1 MNELKKD
8 IKRNWWSISFKII
21 QVIFFFTIIVCTV
34 YNLCISI
41 RQTNLIFKPVIGV
54 IGVNIEPEFEE
65 NKAETYE
72 NVVNAKIIFKI
83 SNTGNLP
90 AKDFKIKTIGKLGNT
105 TLPHTEDSKAG
116 GILVQ
121 NVVGVNTTTISKEII
136 KKVVEEGVKLVY
148 TVQLSYSDWEDYET
162 YDYGNMYEIYLMS
175 KTPFKLGAKM
185 ILSE

>member
-8 IKRNWWSISFKII
+8 TKRNWWSISFKII
-21 QVIFFFTIIVCTV
+21 QVIFFFIIIVCTV
-34 YNLCISI
+34 YNLRISI

-65 NKAETYE
+65 NKADIYE
-72 NVVNAKIIFKI
+72 NVENATITFRIK
-83 SNTGNLP
+83 NTGNLP
-90 AKDFKIKTIGKLGNT
+90 AKDFKVKTAGKLGNT

-121 NVVGVNTTTISKEII
+121 NVGAVNTTTISKEII
-136 KKVVEEGVKLVY
+136 KKLVEEEERLIY
-148 TVQLSYSDWEDYET
+148 TVQLSYSDWEDYEK
-162 YDYGNMYEIYLMS
+162 YDYKNMYEIYLIS
-175 KTPFKLGAKM
+175 KKPFKLGAKI